1 MREVTVD
8 IILSNSSDQPFY
20 QQIKGQIKQAI
31 LRGTLREGELLPS
44 IRNLANELQVSVL
57 TIRRVYSELE
67 SEGFI
72 SSHTGRGTFVSTI
85 DSELI
90 RESMR
95 HLIEQDLQKVIQ
107 DAKAYDISQAE
118 IIDMIRVLFEED
130 L

>member
-95 HLIEQDLQKVIQ
+95 HLVEQDLQKVIQ
-107 DAKAYDISQAE
+107 DAKAYDISKAE

>member
-20 QQIKGQIKQAI
+20 QQIKSQIKQAV
-31 LRGTLREGELLPS
+31 LRGDLKEGELLPS

-57 TIRRVYSELE
+57 TIRRVYSDLE

-85 DSELI
+85 DSEMI
-90 RESMR
+90 RESMK
-95 HLIEQDLQKVIQ
+95 HLVEQDLQKVIQ
-107 DAKAYDISQAE
+107 DAKAYDISKAE
-118 IIDMIRVLFEED
+118 LIDMIRVLFEED

>member
-20 QQIKGQIKQAI
+20 QQIKSQIKQAI

-95 HLIEQDLQKVIQ
+95 HLVEQDLQKVIQ

>member
-95 HLIEQDLQKVIQ
+95 HLVEQDLQKVIQ

>member
-1 MREVTVD
+1 MD

-95 HLIEQDLQKVIQ
+95 HLVEQDLQKVIQ